1 MSCPLQK
8 YKDMFGQPNTGA
20 HQYRFLDTAIVDYML
35 TIVGACLTTHYTKIP
50 LPLTTI
56 VLFIL
61 SIVMHMLFGVETN
74 TLKYL
79 NIKCT

>member
-8 YKDMFGQPNTGA
+8 YKNIFGSPNAGV
-20 HQYRFLDTAIVDYML
+20 HQYRFLDTAIVDYVL
-35 TIVGACLTTHYTKIP
+35 TIVGACLTTYYTKIP
-50 LPLTTI
+50 LSITTI

-79 NIKCT
+79 NISC